1 MWTHCWVERFI
12 LTITT
17 ASLRLQNVE
26 AGISWQSLQQQENSP
41 SNLVRQEC
49 WSAISFV
56 SVQRQLISKH
66 WVLENKMIYKPGKPR
81 SSKLWLLLIRPRL
94 YSLSSKIS
102 VIFILSSSEDWRSG
116 IRTVLTMEMNC
127 QQSDI
132 VSYWI
137 AWIKFKSQARLQVG
151 STSFNLSSPEKY
163 ENKSRLDP
171 VGGLESPWNSIQW
184 LSVLSLQC
192 LFSDIF
198 GSCLKFPKP
207 CTQHHDQLGNFLI
220 PFGII
225 GISQDQPRVVKMAE

>member
-1 MWTHCWVERFI
+1 MWNHCWVERFI

-26 AGISWQSLQQQENSP
+26 AGISWQSLQQKENSHTKQFGQARMLIC
-41 SNLVRQEC
+41 NLFCFNAEAADFKTLDSWKQDD
-49 WSAISFV
+49 
-56 SVQRQLISKH
+56 
-66 WVLENKMIYKPGKPR
+66 KPGKPR

-171 VGGLESPWNSIQW
+171 VGGLESPWNSIQ
-184 LSVLSLQC
+184 
-192 LFSDIF
+192 
-198 GSCLKFPKP
+198 
-207 CTQHHDQLGNFLI
+207 CTQLAVSFFWYL
-220 PFGII
+220 
-225 GISQDQPRVVKMAE
+225 RVLP